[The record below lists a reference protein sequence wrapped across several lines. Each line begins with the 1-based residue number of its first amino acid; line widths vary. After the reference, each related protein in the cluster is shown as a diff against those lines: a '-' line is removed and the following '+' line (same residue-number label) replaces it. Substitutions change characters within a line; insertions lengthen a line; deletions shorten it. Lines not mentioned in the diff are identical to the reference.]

1 MDDDTKKW
9 IIAIVVIVG
18 LIFGVKLLISAANHG
33 LISNPIYDDS
43 TLTIKVES
51 THILFDADYDLYIDG
66 ELVKE
71 WRMSPN
77 NYLQTTYNYR
87 TLITEDSRYIEVK
100 VISTGGGTGAQV
112 DSVKVLVG
120 TGADYNITLRA

>member
-18 LIFGVKLLISAANHG
+18 LIFGVNFLISAANHG

-51 THILFDADYDLYIDG
+51 THILFDADYDLYVDG
-66 ELVKE
+66 KLVKE
-71 WRMSPN
+71 WQMSPN
-77 NYLQTTYNYR
+77 HYLQTTYKYR
-87 TLITEDSRYIEVK
+87 TLITDDSRYIEVK
-100 VISTGGGTGAQV
+100 VISTGGGIGSQV
-112 DSVKVLVG
+112 DSVRVLVG